1 MKRLIC
7 ALLALCLAA
16 LGTAALAETHL
27 SEIQMIYEDYD
38 GQAANETVTDPEVL
52 EEIENMLLRA
62 RMNPADPDGATM
74 NCTLLCT
81 NKSGEIYDFAIAT
94 DGRSF
99 VADLTTGKTYLL
111 PEEDLDRLWEIFP
124 LVYDAMGIDAAMFMY
139 W

>member
-16 LGTAALAETHL
+16 LGTCALAESHL

-62 RMNPADPDGATM
+62 RMNPTDPDGATM

-81 NKSGEIYDFAIAT
+81 NESGEIYDFAIAT
-94 DGRSF
+94 DGRAF

-124 LVYDAMGIDAAMFMY
+124 LVYDAMGIDAAMFMD